1 MAPNCAMPESVPISA
16 LGAIVGDRLLDGRLI
31 LNQPQKGHRAGSDAI
46 LLAAALPLLGE
57 GPLLDMGA
65 GVGTVGL
72 AAALSQ
78 PDLRVV
84 LVERDADLAA
94 LAQRNIEAN
103 GLSARAN
110 VIAADIEAPAATLI
124 AAGLAPA
131 SFACVAM
138 NPPFYAARET
148 RASPVPNRR
157 AAHVAD
163 GSLDN
168 WFKAARR
175 LLRPGGRIA
184 IIHRAEA
191 LAQLLAGLST
201 GFGGVVIRPI
211 HALPER
217 PAIRVVVTAV
227 LNSKKPAVLLPAFIL
242 NRPDG
247 GLTEISEA
255 LHRGQVRLDMNP
267 A

>member
-1 MAPNCAMPESVPISA
+1 MPDS
-16 LGAIVGDRLLDGRLI
+16 LGVSPLGLIGEDRLLDGRLV
-31 LNQPQKGHRAGSDAI
+31 LHQPRKGHRAGSDAI
-46 LLAAALPLLGE
+46 LLAAALPVLGA

-94 LAQRNIEAN
+94 LARRNAEAN
-103 GLSARAN
+103 GFGARVN
-110 VIAADIEAPAATLI
+110 VIAADIEMPASAQLEL
-124 AAGLAPA
+124 GLEPA

-163 GSLDN
+163 GALET
-168 WFKAARR
+168 WFKTARR
-175 LLRPGGRIA
+175 LLLPGGRIA

-191 LAQLLAGLST
+191 LAEVLAGLSI
-201 GFGGVVIRPI
+201 GFGAIVVRPI

-217 PAIRVVVTAV
+217 PAIRIVVTAV
-227 LNSKKPAVLLPAFIL
+227 LNSKKPAALLPAFVL

-247 GLTEISEA
+247 TLTEISEA
-255 LHRGQVRLDMNP
+255 LHRGRTALDMS
-267 A
+267 AG

>member
-1 MAPNCAMPESVPISA
+1 MPDSLIVSA
-16 LGAIVGDRLLDGRLI
+16 LGPIGEDRLLDGRLV
-31 LNQPQKGHRAGSDAI
+31 LHQPRKGHRAGSDAI
-46 LLAAALPLLGE
+46 LLAAALPALGE

-72 AAALSQ
+72 AAALLQ

-84 LVERDADLAA
+84 LVERDPDLADLA
-94 LAQRNIEAN
+94 RCNVEAN
-103 GLSARAN
+103 GVGGRVN
-110 VIAADIEAPAATLI
+110 VIATDIEMPASTQQ
-124 AAGLAPA
+124 AAGLQPV

-138 NPPFYAARET
+138 NPPFYAAHET

-163 GSLDN
+163 GALEN
-168 WFKAARR
+168 WFRTARR

-191 LAQLLAGLST
+191 LAEVLAGLST
-201 GFGGVVIRPI
+201 GFGGIVVRPI

-217 PAIRVVVTAV
+217 PAIRIVVTAV
-227 LNSKKPAVLLPAFIL
+227 LNSKKPAVLLPAFVL
-242 NRPDG
+242 NRADG
-247 GLTEISEA
+247 TLTEISEA
-255 LHRGQVRLDMNP
+255 LHRGRAALDMG
-267 A
+267 AG